1 MGSSITERRV
11 TGCLLLSIE
20 TQLEA
25 SLSFDNLYL
34 TASQQRKACGSM
46 PFQHM
51 NHNIDTKASIWILM
65 LLLFYDTLL
74 LLAFL
79 KCDFPTILAPR
90 PLFV

>member
-1 MGSSITERRV
+1 
-11 TGCLLLSIE
+11 
-20 TQLEA
+20 
-25 SLSFDNLYL
+25 
-34 TASQQRKACGSM
+34 M

-65 LLLFYDTLL
+65 FLLFYDTLL

-79 KCDFPTILAPR
+79 KYDFLTILAPR